1 MQVEVFVNST
11 GQNSFKEF
19 TKVDG
24 NGQRSVRY
32 TVVVSLFIRLLARD
46 SFQGQDAVSQELL
59 KIWRSISRALLSI
72 FLIID
77 RCMPSVSK
85 DLVFDVF
92 AIAAFSS
99 SILSGSAKRPFSCS
113 SHSDFLFDMFKEP
126 FVVRL
131 FGDVG
136 RRKRLFQIVYKFRFS
151 CKEVHQSCILLAQHL
166 PSC

>member
-1 MQVEVFVNST
+1 MKIT
-11 GQNSFKEF
+11 
-19 TKVDG
+19 
-24 NGQRSVRY
+24 
-32 TVVVSLFIRLLARD
+32 RD

-85 DLVFDVF
+85 DLVLDVF

-136 RRKRLFQIVYKFRFS
+136 RRKRFFQIVYKFRFS
-151 CKEVHQSCILLAQHL
+151 CKEVHQSCILLAQPL